1 MAIDMGVEHTPN
13 RINEAAAL
21 VQSFLGHE
29 EQLLVRQAESFT
41 LRISLLT
48 LLPLRLTALTNW
60 THMQTHALRDVTG
73 G

>member
-13 RINEAAAL
+13 RIDEAAAL

-29 EQLLVRQAESFT
+29 EQLLVRKAERSFT

-48 LLPLRLTALTNW
+48 LLPLRLTALTN
-60 THMQTHALRDVTG
+60 
-73 G
+73 